1 VAPQGDAPRVDA
13 AKDSAAPAGAPLDA
27 LGDGAPRGA
36 VRRGEPRR
44 VAAVLEYDGTDFA
57 GWQSQIH
64 SSSIQDAVEAALGRV
79 AGHPVIAVCAG
90 RTDAGVH
97 AAGQVIHFDTTAIR
111 TTRAWVLGA
120 NTVLPNSIALQWAG
134 EVSGGFHARHAA
146 IRRIYRYTIL
156 NRSAR
161 SALQRTRTAWIHR
174 PLDAA
179 VMHEAAQ
186 VLIGEHDFS
195 AFRAMECQSKTP
207 VRRVQRIDVERVG
220 DTVRVEIAANAY
232 LHHMVRNIVGT
243 LVEVQSAPDAV
254 GAMARILS
262 GGERRHAGM
271 TAPPEGLTLWRV
283 EYPAIHAIPAPP
295 ERFW

>member
-1 VAPQGDAPRVDA
+1 VADPRADERAPR
-13 AKDSAAPAGAPLDA
+13 DA

-44 VAAVLEYDGTDFA
+44 VAALLEYDGTDFA

-64 SSSIQDAVEAALGRV
+64 CASVQDAVEAALGRV

-120 NTVLPNSIALQWAG
+120 NTLLPDSIALQWAG
-134 EVSGGFHARHAA
+134 EVSAGFHARHAA

-161 SALQRTRTAWIHR
+161 SALQRRHTAWIHQ
-174 PLDAA
+174 PLD
-179 VMHEAAQ
+179 VVKMRSAAQ
-186 VLIGEHDFS
+186 VLVGEHDFS

-207 VRRVQRIDVERVG
+207 VRRVARIEVTRTG
-220 DTVRVEIAANAY
+220 DTVRVEIEANAY

-243 LVEVQSAPDAV
+243 LVEVQSAPDAP

-271 TAPPEGLTLWRV
+271 TAPAEGLCLWRV
-283 EYPAIHAIPAPP
+283 DYPASSAIPAPA